1 MTLGKRIRMVRG
13 DRTIANF
20 VESYGICPNTLMN
33 YESDRRKPDA
43 IDVPSRLVLIEN
55 KLDELIRKLS
65 LIFGD
70 CVLVDGKFISVK

>member
-1 MTLGKRIRMVRG
+1 MFWRNFVTLGKRIRMVRG

-43 IDVPSRLVLIEN
+43 SFLA
-55 KLDELIRKLS
+55 KLCELE
-65 LIFGD
+65 
-70 CVLVDGKFISVK
+70 SVEPN